1 MSACRATM
9 VAMSPATSPRAIWR
23 PGVGLSLWFSDPDGA
38 PVSEPVPD
46 DLPGP
51 IAALISGRTLRRR
64 IELTVDRRRILAA
77 SLTLGPSAAT
87 ELLDSLTIDEPGAEL
102 AFYRHIR
109 QGVEAFVAA
118 GSVVPG
124 IVRTAGEAT
133 LRWRPLETP
142 TWRQWRRDLATATP
156 QLLRDNGGT
165 AAVDDFCEELVDQ
178 QARQLVGKVSALRSP
193 IVNAL
198 MLGADTQPIAPDRLA
213 GASRAWAE
221 WAYSVTD
228 GESSVVLRLFE
239 PDDDSDALDDADIDY
254 WRLQVCQRS
263 IDKPDE
269 AVDLRGM
276 DPADVDQITT
286 ELAGAMRAFP
296 TLKSARHDRYS
307 LDFLLPT
314 AAVEELLD
322 TGADQLR
329 AAGFD
334 VLLPRGLATV
344 RPRLHLRGQP
354 VGMSRGRDAIVGF
367 DEIRD
372 FQWQLAIGSDV
383 FDAAELDHLA
393 NQAGDL
399 VRVRGVWVRAQGA
412 ALTRAAKFIAAQQ
425 ALAASGQPA
434 DMGELFNLVAGA
446 DDALPVP
453 VDSVH
458 GLGWLDEIARG
469 GTLAPPPTEQ
479 PATLDAELR
488 PYQRRGLDW
497 LQHLEGLRIGAVLA
511 DDMGLGKTI
520 QVIAAICAGL
530 ARDPDAGPTLII
542 CPMSVVS
549 NWEREIGRFAP
560 DLKVLVYHGNDRVR
574 GTKFTAAAAACDVT
588 VTTFALAARDTA
600 TLADVPWHRLVV
612 DEAQHVKN
620 VATAQA
626 KALRKIG
633 ARHRI
638 ALTGTPVEN
647 RLEDLRAVLDLVNP
661 GMLGSPSVFKARF
674 AESIERERD
683 PEAVRRLTAV
693 TSPFILRRVKTDP
706 TIVADLPDKTELV
719 LRTNLTVEQAALY
732 RAVVDDLML
741 ALTGSTTDKRNN
753 ALRRRTV
760 LAALTRLKQVCNHPA
775 NYLADGSAVLRGGA
789 HRSGKVELLEDLLA
803 GVAADGARAL
813 LFTQFTAFGEILRP
827 WLSRELD
834 GDVPFL
840 HGGLTRAERMGIVER
855 FQDGGGPPAL
865 LVSLKAGGTGLNL
878 TSANHVVHLDRWW
891 NPAVE
896 NQATDRAHRIGQ
908 TKRVEVR
915 KFVCVGTL
923 EERIDQ
929 MITAKSE
936 LSDLTVSVGEN
947 WLSEIGDDELFDLM
961 RLRDEAVSE

>member
-1 MSACRATM
+1 M
-9 VAMSPATSPRAIWR
+9 VAMSPTITPRALWR
-23 PGVGLSLWFSDPDGA
+23 PGVGLSLWFSDADGT
-38 PVSEPVPD
+38 PVSEPAAD
-46 DLPGP
+46 ELPGP
-51 IAALISGRTLRRR
+51 IAAQISGRTLRRR
-64 IELTVDRRRILAA
+64 IELTMDRRRILAA

-87 ELLDSLTIDEPGAEL
+87 DLLDALTTDDPGAEL

-109 QGVEAFVAA
+109 HGVEAFVAA

-124 IVRTAGEAT
+124 IVRTAGEPT

-142 TWRQWRRDLATATP
+142 TWRQWRRDLAAATP
-156 QLLRDNGGT
+156 PLLRDNGGN

-178 QARQLVGKVSALRSP
+178 QARQLVGKPPALRSP
-193 IVNAL
+193 IVNAML
-198 MLGADTQPIAPDRLA
+198 LGADAQPIPADRLA
-213 GASRAWAE
+213 GAARAWAE

-239 PDDDSDALDDADIDY
+239 PDDEDDALLGDASDIDY

-276 DPADVDQITT
+276 DPVDVDQITT
-286 ELAGAMRAFP
+286 ELAGAIRAFP
-296 TLKSARHDRYS
+296 ALKSARHDRYS

-314 AAVEELLD
+314 ASVEELLE

-334 VLLPRGLATV
+334 VLLPRGLAIV
-344 RPRLHLRGQP
+344 QPRLHLRGQP
-354 VGMSRGRDAIVGF
+354 VGVSRGRDAIVGF

-372 FQWQLAIGSDV
+372 FQWQLSIGADV
-383 FDAAELDHLA
+383 LDAAELDHLA

-434 DMGELFNLVAGA
+434 DMGELFNLVTGA
-446 DDALPVP
+446 DDALPAP
-453 VDSVH
+453 VESVE
-458 GLGWLDEIARG
+458 GLGWLDEIAKG
-469 GTLAPPPTEQ
+469 GTLVPPPTEQ
-479 PATLDAELR
+479 PANLAAELR

-497 LQHLEGLRIGAVLA
+497 LRHLESLRIGAVLA
-511 DDMGLGKTI
+511 DDMGLGKTV
-520 QVIAAICAGL
+520 QVIATICAGL
-530 ARDPDAGPTLII
+530 TADPDAGPTLIV
-542 CPMSVVS
+542 CPMSVVG

-574 GTKFTAAAAACDVT
+574 GTKFTTAAAACDVT
-588 VTTFALAARDTA
+588 ITTFALAARDTA
-600 TLADVPWHRLVV
+600 PLSEVPWHRLVV

-620 VATAQA
+620 VATRQA

-706 TIVADLPDKTELV
+706 AIVADLPDKTELV

-775 NYLADGSAVLRGGA
+775 NYLADGSSVLRGGA

-803 GVAADGARAL
+803 GIAADGERAL

-840 HGGLTRAERMGIVER
+840 HGGLTRPERMRIVER
-855 FQDGGGPPAL
+855 FQDGDGPPAL

-908 TKRVEVR
+908 TRRVEVR